1 MFWRRKVRSFEVLGE
16 RFALPTLD
24 LEGRLDRASR
34 LRQRLGASWFE
45 QLGDPLLEPFR
56 RPERRARLGFI
67 RAHRVLSAHEAIV
80 FAALDHV
87 AIYDDALVRATE
99 HVAQRSKQKVEEL
112 LRKAAERRKV
122 AEKAAHLASRVEDQ
136 LDADLRLI
144 GERVKLVGK
153 AAHLMLTR
161 LGRYR
166 AFVRQTS
173 RALTERE
180 RQLTA
185 QRTLLVHDEH
195 TFELSRELAEDKEI
209 ARWHT
214 DPDALCAGIEES
226 LRGMLV
232 DLDGLEGGVAAV
244 PDAVESLLAKAEL
257 ATADG
262 GFDPGV
268 SGLGELGALPRVG
281 EVPSRLD
288 DGDWDAVLQ
297 HELESELVFSARS
310 VEALGVEVVDWLDA
324 QGTGRGR
331 SRACAVCGQAIIG
344 GAALGRAHVLCVRC
358 RDQAM
363 AGGHAWLERHGF
375 APAREQGSRRYESA
389 VTRLVFEAVMGW
401 VPNVGPAR
409 EPVVGVTWYE
419 AIEFCNALSR
429 REGRRPAYRVR
440 GDKVT
445 LRSGS
450 AVGWRLV
457 EGAAPARGVLREWR
471 WGRVDGGAARTLA
484 HGLRPI
490 ARSRGGEVDRAVPEV
505 REDDLSFRITCEV
518 EPAVEQ
524 ARVPEPRPVER
535 RPKSGRSASPIT
547 PRPADGAAGRR
558 VVQALSLGM
567 LVSGAAVMLA
577 VEEASVSGA
586 SRPVPAESV
595 ESVVVSGSSVSVET
609 PAPVPVPNPDEPAEP
624 EGADEPPPAVARPVD
639 VLLEEGYAARAKK
652 DRKAA
657 RTAFDRAVV
666 VAPEDLEARYES
678 AREAAYA
685 RDTNQAFLHLEVVRQ
700 AATTGPKAHRL
711 LMQALSEPDF
721 ARLKRDKRWKTIEA
735 ATR

>member
-45 QLGDPLLEPFR
+45 QMTDPVLRPLR
-56 RPERRARLGFI
+56 RPERRARLGFV
-67 RAHRVLSAHEAIV
+67 RAHRVLTAHEAIV

-87 AIYDDALVRATE
+87 AIYDDALVRATA
-99 HVAQRSKQKVEEL
+99 HVTQRSRDKVEEL
-112 LRKAAERRKV
+112 LRKAAERRRV
-122 AEKAAHLASRVEDQ
+122 AEKAAHLASRVESQ
-136 LDADLRLI
+136 LEADLAVI

-166 AFVRQTS
+166 AFVSRTS

-195 TFELSRELAEDKEI
+195 TFELKRELAEDKEI

-214 DPDALCAGIEES
+214 DPDALCAGVEES

-232 DLDGLEGGVAAV
+232 DLDGLEGGVLAV
-244 PDAVESLLAKAEL
+244 PGAVESLLAKAEAAPPGA
-257 ATADG
+257 AT
-262 GFDPGV
+262 FDALTLEV
-268 SGLGELGALPRVG
+268 ASLPRLG
-281 EVPSRLD
+281 EVPERLD
-288 DGDWDAVLQ
+288 DGDFDAVLQ
-297 HELESELVFSARS
+297 HELESEVRFSAES
-310 VEALGVEVVDWLDA
+310 VEALGVEVVDWLDG
-324 QGTGRGR
+324 QGTGHGR
-331 SRACAVCGQAIIG
+331 SRRCAVCGQAVVG
-344 GAALGRAHVLCVRC
+344 GSALGRAHVMCVRC
-358 RDQAM
+358 RDEAQV
-363 AGGHAWLERHGF
+363 GGHAWLERQGF
-375 APAREQGSRRYESA
+375 APAREQGSRRYESG
-389 VTRLVFEAVMGW
+389 VSRLVFEAVLGW

-409 EPVVGVTWYE
+409 EAVTGVTWYE

-429 REGRRPAYRVR
+429 REGRRPAYRIR

-450 AVGWRLV
+450 PDGGLGWRLI
-457 EGAAPARGVLREWR
+457 EAGAPARGSQREWR
-471 WGRVDGGAARTLA
+471 WGRVDGGSARSLA

-490 ARSRGGEVDRAVPEV
+490 AVPGRTEPDRAVPEV
-505 REDDLSFRITCEV
+505 REDDLSFRIACEV
-518 EPAVEQ
+518 AAVVQSAPAPQ
-524 ARVPEPRPVER
+524 PRAR
-535 RPKSGRSASPIT
+535 RSASPIT
-547 PRPADGAAGRR
+547 PRPADPNAGRR

-577 VEEASVSGA
+577 VEEASVSA
-586 SRPVPAESV
+586 PPTAVAEPSV
-595 ESVVVSGSSVSVET
+595 ESVVVASPPVE
-609 PAPVPVPNPDEPAEP
+609 PV
-624 EGADEPPPAVARPVD
+624 ADEPEPVIEAPRPEAPRPVEI
-639 VLLEEGYAARAKK
+639 LLEEGYAARAKK

-700 AATTGPKAHRL
+700 AAATESKAHRL

-721 ARLKRDKRWKTIEA
+721 VRLKRDKRWKTIEA

>member
-24 LEGRLDRASR
+24 LEGRLDRASK
-34 LRQRLGASWFE
+34 LRARLGASWFE
-45 QLGDPLLEPFR
+45 QLTDPLLRPLR
-56 RPERRARLGFI
+56 RPDRRVRLGFI

-99 HVAQRSKQKVEEL
+99 HVTQRSRQKVEEL
-112 LRKAAERRKV
+112 LRKAAERRRV
-122 AEKAAHLASRVEDQ
+122 AEKAAHLASRVESQ
-136 LDADLRLI
+136 LEADLEVI

-166 AFVRQTS
+166 AFVRRS
-173 RALTERE
+173 LASLTERE

-195 TFELSRELAEDKEI
+195 TFELKRELAEDREI

-232 DLDGLEGGVAAV
+232 DLDGLEGGVLAV
-244 PDAVESLLAKAEL
+244 PGAVESLLAKAEAAPPGA
-257 ATADG
+257 AT
-262 GFDPGV
+262 FDALTLEV
-268 SGLGELGALPRVG
+268 ASLPRLS
-281 EVPSRLD
+281 EVPERLD
-288 DGDWDAVLQ
+288 DGDFDAVLQ
-297 HELESELVFSARS
+297 HELESEVRFSAES
-310 VEALGVEVVDWLDA
+310 VEALGVEVVDWLDG

-331 SRACAVCGQAIIG
+331 SRRCAVCGQAVVG
-344 GAALGRAHVLCVRC
+344 GSALGRAHVMCVRC
-358 RDQAM
+358 RDEAQV
-363 AGGHAWLERHGF
+363 GGHAWLERQGF
-375 APAREQGSRRYESA
+375 APAREPGSRRYESG
-389 VTRLVFEAVMGW
+389 VSRLVFEAVLGW

-409 EPVVGVTWYE
+409 EAVTGVTWYE

-429 REGRRPAYRVR
+429 REGRRPAYRIR

-445 LRSGS
+445 LRNGS
-450 AVGWRLV
+450 SDGGLGWRLI
-457 EGAAPARGVLREWR
+457 EAGAPARGSLREWR
-471 WGRVDGGAARTLA
+471 WGRVDGGGGGAARALA

-490 ARSRGGEVDRAVPEV
+490 AVPGRSELDRAVPEV
-505 REDDLSFRITCEV
+505 REDDLSFRIACEV
-518 EPAVEQ
+518 AAAVQSTPAPQ
-524 ARVPEPRPVER
+524 PRVR
-535 RPKSGRSASPIT
+535 RPASPIA
-547 PRPADGAAGRR
+547 PRPADPATGRR

-577 VEEASVSGA
+577 VEGASVSA
-586 SRPVPAESV
+586 PPTAVAEPSV
-595 ESVVVSGSSVSVET
+595 ESVVVASPPVE
-609 PAPVPVPNPDEPAEP
+609 PV
-624 EGADEPPPAVARPVD
+624 ADEPEPMVEAPKPAAPRPVEI
-639 VLLEEGYAARAKK
+639 LLEEGYAARAKK

-700 AATTGPKAHRL
+700 AAATESKAHRL

-721 ARLKRDKRWKTIEA
+721 VRLQRDKRWKTIEA

>member
-24 LEGRLDRASR
+24 LAGRLDRASR
-34 LRQRLGASWFE
+34 LRQRLGASWLE
-45 QLGDPLLEPFR
+45 QLSDPLLKPFR
-56 RPERRARLGFI
+56 RPERRVRLGFI

-99 HVAQRSKQKVEEL
+99 HVTQRSRQKVEEL
-112 LRKAAERRKV
+112 LEKAAERRRV

-136 LDADLRLI
+136 LEADLSLI
-144 GERVKLVGK
+144 GERVRLVGK

-161 LGRYR
+161 LARYR
-166 AFVRQTS
+166 AFVSRTS

-195 TFELSRELAEDKEI
+195 TFELSRELAEDRDI

-244 PDAVESLLAKAEL
+244 PEAVERLLARAE
-257 ATADG
+257 AAPPGDG
-262 GFDPGV
+262 A
-268 SGLGELGALPRVG
+268 LGALELDLGEAGEAAGLPRLG

-297 HELESELVFSARS
+297 HEMESELVFSARS

-331 SRACAVCGQAIIG
+331 SRACAVCGQAIVG

-358 RDQAM
+358 RDQAKV
-363 AGGHAWLERHGF
+363 GGHAWLERHGF
-375 APAREQGSRRYESA
+375 APVREQGSRRYESG
-389 VTRLVFEAVMGW
+389 VTRLVFEAVLGW
-401 VPNVGPAR
+401 VPSVGPAR
-409 EPVVGVTWYE
+409 EPVTGVTWYE

-429 REGRRPAYRVR
+429 REGRRPAYRIR

-445 LRSGS
+445 LRSGTPGGGL
-450 AVGWRLV
+450 GWRLV
-457 EGAAPARGVLREWR
+457 EASVPARGSLREWR
-471 WGRVDGGAARTLA
+471 WGRVDGGAARALA

-490 ARSRGGEVDRAVPEV
+490 ARSGSGGVDRAVPEV

-518 EPAVEQ
+518 EAVAQ
-524 ARVPEPRPVER
+524 SAPVRQPR
-535 RPKSGRSASPIT
+535 SGRSASPIT
-547 PRPADGAAGRR
+547 PRPADPATARR

-577 VEEASVSGA
+577 VEEASVSSA
-586 SRPVPAESV
+586 NTTVVAPSV
-595 ESVVVSGSSVSVET
+595 EAVVSSSAGTLVESPPPEPT
-609 PAPVPVPNPDEPAEP
+609 PVEPTEPEPASA
-624 EGADEPPPAVARPVD
+624 GAKVLVARPVD
-639 VLLEEGYAARAKK
+639 ALLEEGYAARAKK

-678 AREAAYA
+678 AREAAYS

-700 AATTGPKAHRL
+700 AATTEPKAHRL
-711 LMQALSEPDF
+711 LMQALSEADF
-721 ARLKRDKRWKTIEA
+721 VRLKRDKRWKTIEA